1 MNVLDDLRE
10 LLQAGRIS
18 DPWADQAKTVYRAF
32 VELGHDP
39 ILAEFATL
47 DVIRS
52 KAPALRDYIEFIAAS
67 PDRDRIEEAKAAM
80 REQWREA
87 RAGRR
92 AH

>member
-1 MNVLDDLRE
+1 MNVLDDLHE
-10 LLQAGRIS
+10 LLKAGRIS

-47 DVIRS
+47 DVLREKS
-52 KAPALRDYIEFIAAS
+52 PELRDYIEFCAAN
-67 PDRDRIEEAKAAM
+67 PDRARIEEAKTAM

-87 RAGRR
+87 RAGRMPN
-92 AH
+92 